1 MNFWNACWRHWALL
15 CCLVMGLA
23 GCDNPPEQPAPP
35 ESAISESASPATT
48 EIPTGRLP
56 EGITPV
62 HYRLHLT
69 IDPRESNFSGRA
81 EIDVAVD
88 EPTNAMWIHGDE
100 IEMDSASAKIPSG
113 EEIQLSW
120 TQVSDIGVVRLE
132 AARPLPAGKAT
143 LVFDYTAPFNTN
155 LEGLYRVDASD
166 GNAYA
171 YTQFESTSAR
181 LAFPSFDEP
190 GFKVP
195 FDIEMTVPTGFTGIT
210 NTPLE
215 SERDLGNGT
224 THLRFARSKPM
235 PTYLVAFAVGPF
247 DVVEWQPVSTSPLR
261 DTPIPLRGITTS
273 GKGAQIRFALENTEK
288 IVLGLEDYFGTAYP
302 YAKLDIIAV
311 PDFSAGAMENVGAIT
326 YREQLL
332 LLDESA
338 PVYRKRA
345 YFGTHTHELAHQWF
359 GNLVT
364 PVWWDDIWLNESFAT
379 WNAAAV
385 LHRLFPDENY
395 RDSMSARGSGVMELD
410 SLASA
415 RQIREPVL
423 RHEDIGAAFDGI
435 TYQKGG
441 AVLTMFESFIG
452 EDNFRE
458 GVRKYMEKHAW
469 GNTTADDFIDAI
481 AEANPQ
487 VEGDDLRRAFR
498 SFIEQPGLPIIS
510 AELHCGEE
518 AIELEL
524 SQKRYLPLGST
535 GSADQTW
542 SVPACVSMTVDG
554 EPEERC
560 FLVNEPNQ
568 RVNLG
573 IESCPEYILP
583 NARGASYYR
592 WSLPPEGWQNLLAV
606 LDSLTTPEQ
615 ISVVSSLRAAL
626 NAGEMSM
633 DDFFTAMP
641 AIAAA
646 DNWRVATAALPD
658 VFKIRDFVIAEQD
671 RGSIQAQLLDWY
683 GPRLDELQAMEEL
696 TPDQIQFKSRLREI
710 LALDARDEMLREEF
724 RNAAIAWSGYDGD
737 ETIQADAVD
746 PNDLDTAL
754 IVAVE
759 EIGSPF
765 VALLWQH
772 FLKSTDMS
780 RRQSLLVAMAASS
793 DPEVSRTM
801 LDRVLSPDLK
811 DNEIYYVL
819 FTQSFRPQTRDG
831 FWQWLQADMDGV
843 LDRIPTWRKGG
854 VPRLVGSFCSEDAA
868 AEIEAVFDPFIHD
881 LESGPRSLANAAE
894 RIRLC
899 SAFADAHRR

>member
-1 MNFWNACWRHWALL
+1 MSVWNLSWLRAAVL
-15 CCLVMGLA
+15 CGLMTALA
-23 GCDNPPEQPAPP
+23 GCDVSSEQA
-35 ESAISESASPATT
+35 ATSESTIAESRSAAA

-56 EGITPV
+56 EGIAPV

-69 IDPRESNFSGRA
+69 IDPRESRFSGRV
-81 EIDVAVD
+81 EIDMVLN
-88 EPTNAMWIHGDE
+88 EPAEAIWIHGNEIEMDRASAKVQGDE
-100 IEMDSASAKIPSG
+100 IELG
-113 EEIQLSW
+113 W

-132 AARPLPAGKAT
+132 FERPLPAGTAT

-190 GFKVP
+190 AFKVP

-215 SERDLGNGT
+215 SARGLGNGM
-224 THLRFARSKPM
+224 THLQFARSKPM

-247 DVVEWQPVSTSPLR
+247 DVVEWQPVQASSLR

-273 GKGAQIRFALENTEK
+273 GKGEQIRFALENTEK
-288 IVLGLEDYFGTAYP
+288 IVLGLENYFGTAYP

-332 LLDESA
+332 LLDEDA
-338 PVYRKRA
+338 PVYRKRS

-364 PVWWDDIWLNESFAT
+364 PEWWDDIWLNESFAT

-385 LHRLFPDENY
+385 LHKLFPEENY

-423 RHEDIGAAFDGI
+423 QHEDIGAAFDGI

-458 GVRKYMEKHAW
+458 GVRQYMEKHAW

-487 VEGDDLRRAFR
+487 IEGGDLRRAFR
-498 SFIEQPGLPIIS
+498 SFIEQPGLPLIS
-510 AELHCGEE
+510 TELHCGQQ
-518 AIELEL
+518 AIELEIN
-524 SQKRYLPLGST
+524 QKRYLPLGSA
-535 GSADQTW
+535 GSADQSW

-554 EPEERC
+554 EVEERC
-560 FLVNEPNQ
+560 FLVNEPSQ

-573 IESCPEYILP
+573 IESCPEYVLP

-615 ISVVSSLRAAL
+615 ISVASSLRAAL
-626 NAGEMSM
+626 NAGEMSV
-633 DDFFTAMP
+633 DEFFAAMP
-641 AIAAA
+641 AIAAT
-646 DNWRVATAALPD
+646 DNWRVATAPLPD
-658 VFKIRDFVIAEQD
+658 VFKIRDFVFSEQE
-671 RGSIQAQLLDWY
+671 RKSIQARLLEWY
-683 GPRLDELQAMEEL
+683 GPRLDELRAMEEL
-696 TPDQIQFKSRLREI
+696 TPDQIQFKSRLRGI
-710 LALDARDEMLREEF
+710 LALDAKDETLRKELRE
-724 RNAAIAWSGYDGD
+724 AAIAWSGYGSD
-737 ETIQADAVD
+737 EAIHTDAVD

-754 IVAVE
+754 VVAVE
-759 EIGSPF
+759 DIGAPF
-765 VALLWQH
+765 AALLWKH

-780 RRQSLLVAMAASS
+780 QRQSLLVAMASSS
-793 DPEVSRTM
+793 DPEVSQTM

-819 FTQSFRPQTRDG
+819 FTQSFRPQTREQ
-831 FWQWLQADMDGV
+831 FWQWLQANMDGV
-843 LDRIPTWRKGG
+843 LGRIPTWRKGS
-854 VPRLVGSFCSEDAA
+854 VPRLVSSFCSEDDAA
-868 AEIEAVFDPFIHD
+868 AVEAVFDPFIHD
-881 LESGPRSLANAAE
+881 LESGPRSLANTVE

-899 SAFADAHRR
+899 SAFADNRRG